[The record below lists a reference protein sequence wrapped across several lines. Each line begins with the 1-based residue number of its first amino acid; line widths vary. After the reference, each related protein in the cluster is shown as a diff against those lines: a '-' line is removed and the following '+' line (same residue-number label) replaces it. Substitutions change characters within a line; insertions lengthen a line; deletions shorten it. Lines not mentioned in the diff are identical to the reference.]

1 MAKRWTWIKPTI
13 YTGSP
18 SRALVRSNTAMQ
30 NSIFTTKT
38 ESLYFACSPER
49 DVVSYGGCQ
58 DEALNNLQDE
68 LQIREQAARGK
79 RHAH

>member
-1 MAKRWTWIKPTI
+1 MKFPI
-13 YTGSP
+13 
-18 SRALVRSNTAMQ
+18 LTA
-30 NSIFTTKT
+30 KT

-68 LQIREQAARGK
+68 LQIREQTAGEEN
-79 RHAH
+79 HAH

>member
-1 MAKRWTWIKPTI
+1 MGAPPTPGQRPVLTWARG
-13 YTGSP
+13 TGP
-18 SRALVRSNTAMQ
+18 KHTMKFPILTA
-30 NSIFTTKT
+30 KT

-68 LQIREQAARGK
+68 LQIREQTAGEEN
-79 RHAH
+79 HAH